1 MRIGNKETLTESF
14 NKFLKE
20 EDKKISS
27 LSDEELSNLYKDL
40 IKKMDE
46 HKWYPEFKSLPE
58 IEAELEGRGIDVLSF
73 YPEDKIYE
81 SFEPIQYWGSKNQYG
96 YSVRQLK
103 IDYNNKTYAV
113 GSFKQ
118 SVDKKVSNK
127 AISEKIEE
135 LRAMGFREETKESLH
150 EEDKY
155 VVYQRGGMLGDQ
167 HDLEDKVFDSKE
179 EAQKALKSWKDSY
192 GKNKSYYKP
201 EGNVSKYKGKTP
213 RQIKDEYRNGSLTED
228 DEQCIDIQ
236 YILDNYEYPPDVEP
250 EEMFNNDPDSSYFK
264 VVRDANEASKFN
276 YQSDYW
282 GSADGYQEEMVGL
295 LEELENYIV
304 DGTTLCMYDGDTEIK
319 FKVTGVAID
328 KQYNSISHAKILFKE
343 VGTVKESAR
352 LNEFY
357 SENKKER
364 KIPFG
369 LKDEKSQD
377 VINGVVGQLSDGMWE
392 NSPGMERY
400 WKFTDGTDG
409 NGNIIVYDGYVS
421 VDEYAGMNRY
431 GGKKYNTKWIYSAFS
446 NMDDTAVKK
455 YFAAK
460 IKQIVKEEGL
470 EWNRNNTQPCEYLD
484 YRSGVTVRDA
494 YRVYDRLLGRIDR
507 ITDEPPVSDEEE

>member
-1 MRIGNKETLTESF
+1 MK
-14 NKFLKE
+14 
-20 EDKKISS
+20 
-27 LSDEELSNLYKDL
+27 
-40 IKKMDE
+40 
-46 HKWYPEFKSLPE
+46 H
-58 IEAELEGRGIDVLSF
+58 A
-73 YPEDKIYE
+73 
-81 SFEPIQYWGSKNQYG
+81 
-96 YSVRQLK
+96 
-103 IDYNNKTYAV
+103 NKTYAV

-118 SVDKKVSNK
+118 SVDKKVTNK

-135 LRAMGFREETKESLH
+135 LKAMGFKEETRESLH
-150 EEDKY
+150 
-155 VVYQRGGMLGDQ
+155 
-167 HDLEDKVFDSKE
+167 
-179 EAQKALKSWKDSY
+179 
-192 GKNKSYYKP
+192 
-201 EGNVSKYKGKTP
+201 
-213 RQIKDEYRNGSLTED
+213 ED

-236 YILDNYEYPPDVEP
+236 YILDNYEYPPEVEP
-250 EEMFNNDPDSSYFK
+250 EEVFNSNPDSSYFK

-304 DGTTLCMYDGDTEIK
+304 DGTTLCMYDDGAEIK

-343 VGTVKESAR
+343 VGTVQESAR

-431 GGKKYNTKWIYSAFS
+431 GTKRYNTKWIYSAFS
-446 NMDDTAVKK
+446 RMDDTAVKK
-455 YFAAK
+455 YFATK

-484 YRSGVTVRDA
+484 YHSGVTVRDA
-494 YRVYDRLLGRIDR
+494 YRVYDRLLGRADR
-507 ITDEPPVSDEEE
+507 ITDEPPVEEE

>member
-1 MRIGNKETLTESF
+1 MRMGNKETLTESF

-27 LSDEELSNLYKDL
+27 LSN
-40 IKKMDE
+40 
-46 HKWYPEFKSLPE
+46 KS
-58 IEAELEGRGIDVLSF
+58 
-73 YPEDKIYE
+73 KIHE

-103 IDYNNKTYAV
+103 IDYTNKTYAV

-118 SVDKKVSNK
+118 SVDKKVTNK

-135 LRAMGFREETKESLH
+135 LKMMGFKEETEESLH
-150 EEDKY
+150 
-155 VVYQRGGMLGDQ
+155 
-167 HDLEDKVFDSKE
+167 
-179 EAQKALKSWKDSY
+179 
-192 GKNKSYYKP
+192 
-201 EGNVSKYKGKTP
+201 
-213 RQIKDEYRNGSLTED
+213 ED

-236 YILDNYEYPPDVEP
+236 YILDDYEYPPEIEP
-250 EEMFNNDPDSSYFK
+250 EEMFNSDPDSSYFK
-264 VVRDANEASKFN
+264 VVRDAREAEKFN

-282 GSADGYQEEMVGL
+282 GSADSYQEEMVGL

-304 DGTTLCMYDGDTEIK
+304 DGTTLCIYDDGAEIK

-343 VGTVKESAR
+343 IGTVKENAR
-352 LNEFY
+352 LNEFH
-357 SENKKER
+357 SENKTER

-377 VINGVVGQLSDGMWE
+377 VINSVVGQLSDGIWE

-409 NGNIIVYDGYVS
+409 KGNIIVYNGYVS
-421 VDEYAGMNRY
+421 EDQYAGMNRY
-431 GGKKYNTKWIYSAFS
+431 GTNKYNTKWIYSAFS

-470 EWNRNNTQPCEYLD
+470 EWNRNNTQPCEYLN

-494 YRVYDRLLGRIDR
+494 YRVYDRLLGRVDR
-507 ITDEPPVSDEEE
+507 ITDEPSVSNEEK

>member
-27 LSDEELSNLYKDL
+27 LSN
-40 IKKMDE
+40 
-46 HKWYPEFKSLPE
+46 KS
-58 IEAELEGRGIDVLSF
+58 
-73 YPEDKIYE
+73 KIHE

-103 IDYNNKTYAV
+103 IDYTNKTYAV

-118 SVDKKVSNK
+118 SVDKKVTNK

-135 LRAMGFREETKESLH
+135 LKMMGFKEETEESLH
-150 EEDKY
+150 EE
-155 VVYQRGGMLGDQ
+155 
-167 HDLEDKVFDSKE
+167 
-179 EAQKALKSWKDSY
+179 
-192 GKNKSYYKP
+192 
-201 EGNVSKYKGKTP
+201 
-213 RQIKDEYRNGSLTED
+213 

-236 YILDNYEYPPDVEP
+236 YILDDYEYPPEIEP
-250 EEMFNNDPDSSYFK
+250 EEMFNSDPDSSYFK
-264 VVRDANEASKFN
+264 VVRDAHEAEKFN

-282 GSADGYQEEMVGL
+282 GSADSYQEEMVGL

-304 DGTTLCMYDGDTEIK
+304 DGTTLCMYDDGAEIK

-343 VGTVKESAR
+343 VGTVKEGS
-352 LNEFY
+352 LNEDTPLNY
-357 SENKKER
+357 EDKKPR
-364 KIPFG
+364 LIPIG
-369 LKDEKSQD
+369 LSDDKSKD
-377 VINGVVGQLSDGMWE
+377 VINAVVGQMSDGMWE

-400 WKFTDGTDG
+400 WKFTDGLD
-409 NGNIIVYDGYVS
+409 NKGNIVVYDGYERR
-421 VDEYAGMNRY
+421 DQYAGMNRY
-431 GGKKYNTKWIYSAFS
+431 GTKRYTPHWSYSAFS
-446 NMDDTAVKK
+446 KMDDTAVKK
-455 YFAAK
+455 FFANK

-484 YRSGVTVRDA
+484 YDSGVTVRDA
-494 YRVYDRLLGRIDR
+494 YRVYDKLLGRVDR